1 MASLCRTIRRNGYFI
16 TPRKAEHTPRKA
28 EHIEPTGIKKFFD
41 DVMDAAKKAAAC
53 FNRMAACV
61 QRVVNCAKEE
71 RNVKS

>member
-1 MASLCRTIRRNGYFI
+1 MSSLCRRIRRNGYFI
-16 TPRKAEHTPRKA
+16 TPRKAEH
-28 EHIEPTGIKKFFD
+28 IEPTVFKKFFY
-41 DVMDAAKKAAAC
+41 DVKDAAKKAVAC